1 MSYTYRAL
9 LMGAIFEVAAVIYL
23 ITADAAPMAFMLAL
37 TGLSMSVMA
46 FILLHAMNSA
56 TSHATLPKWT
66 PTTSRAAAARTVRP
80 DAHAPLGVHLPASS
94 LLPVGICLGA
104 AVLFFGVAVNLSF
117 VALGTL
123 LLGIAL
129 VGWLIDSRREWRA
142 VSVAGRAGAIVN
154 PVPLR
159 ASRLLVDLAAIA
171 FFSLA
176 IGQSG
181 LLNAAAAPS
190 APVVDASHPAIGAKG
205 VKFDVAKITLT
216 AGAVAELTFT
226 NNDAG
231 IPHNIGIREI
241 GSSGDPIFNGEHL
254 TGIATI
260 DYEIPALEAGK
271 NYEFFCDIHS
281 NMKGTIELQ

>member
-9 LMGAIFEVAAVIYL
+9 AMGAIFEVAAVVYL

-46 FILLHAMNSA
+46 FVLLHAMQSA

-66 PTTSRAAAARTVRP
+66 PATARSARPAPRAP
-80 DAHAPLGVHLPASS
+80 HGVHLPAPS
-94 LLPVGICLGA
+94 LLPVGICVA
-104 AVLFFGVAVNLSF
+104 FAVLFFGIAVNLSF
-117 VALGTL
+117 ATLGVL
-123 LLGIAL
+123 LLGVAL

-142 VSVAGRAGAIVN
+142 VSSAGRSGVIVN

-159 ASRLLVDLAAIA
+159 ASRLLVDVAAIA

-181 LLNAAAAPS
+181 ILNPAAAPV
-190 APVVDASHPAIGAKG
+190 APVVDTASPAIGAKG
-205 VKFDVAKITLT
+205 VKFDVTTITLK
-216 AGAVAELTFT
+216 AGVAVELAFT

-231 IPHNIGIREI
+231 IPHNVAIREV
-241 GSSGDPIFNGEHL
+241 GSSGDPIFDGEHV
-254 TGIATI
+254 TGIATV

-271 NYEFFCDIHS
+271 SYEFFCAIHP
-281 NMKGTIELQ
+281 NMKGTIELE

>member
-1 MSYTYRAL
+1 MSYRNRAL
-9 LMGAIFEVAAVIYL
+9 AMGGIFEVAAVIFL

-46 FILLHAMNSA
+46 FVLLHAMQSA
-56 TSHATLPKWT
+56 TSHATLPTWT
-66 PTTSRAAAARTVRP
+66 PAVARAARSA
-80 DAHAPLGVHLPASS
+80 AHAPRGVHLPAAS

-142 VSVAGRAGAIVN
+142 VAASGRTGVINN
-154 PVPLR
+154 PAPLR
-159 ASRLLVDLAAIA
+159 ASRLLIDLAAIA

-181 LLNAAAAPS
+181 ILNPAAAPAAPAADTS
-190 APVVDASHPAIGAKG
+190 HPVVGAKG
-205 VKFDVAKITLT
+205 VKFDLAKITLK
-216 AGAVAELTFT
+216 AGEAVTLKFT
-226 NNDAG
+226 NSDAG
-231 IPHNIGIREI
+231 IPHNIAIREV
-241 GSSGDPIFNGEHL
+241 GSTGEPIFNGEHL
-254 TGIATI
+254 TGVATI
-260 DYEIPALEAGK
+260 DYQIPALIAGK
-271 NYEFFCDIHS
+271 SYEFFCEVHA

>member
-1 MSYTYRAL
+1 MSYRNRAL
-9 LMGAIFEVAAVIYL
+9 AMGAIFEVAAVIYL

-46 FILLHAMNSA
+46 FVLLHAMQSA
-56 TSHATLPKWT
+56 TSHATLPTWT
-66 PTTSRAAAARTVRP
+66 PAVARTARP
-80 DAHAPLGVHLPASS
+80 ATHAPRGVHLPAAS

-117 VALGTL
+117 VALGTM

-142 VSVAGRAGAIVN
+142 VAAAGRTGVISN
-154 PVPLR
+154 PAPLR
-159 ASRLLVDLAAIA
+159 ASRLLIDFAAIA

-181 LLNAAAAPS
+181 ILNPAAAPA
-190 APVVDASHPAIGAKG
+190 APVADTSHPVVGAKG
-205 VKFDVAKITLT
+205 VKFDLTKITLK
-216 AGAVAELTFT
+216 AGEAVTLKFT
-226 NNDAG
+226 NSDAG
-231 IPHNIGIREI
+231 IPHNIAIREV
-241 GSSGDPIFNGEHL
+241 GSTGTPIFSGEHL
-254 TGIATI
+254 NGVATI
-260 DYEIPALEAGK
+260 DYQIPALVAGK
-271 NYEFFCDIHS
+271 SYEFFCEVHA

>member
-1 MSYTYRAL
+1 M
-9 LMGAIFEVAAVIYL
+9 
-23 ITADAAPMAFMLAL
+23 
-37 TGLSMSVMA
+37 
-46 FILLHAMNSA
+46 
-56 TSHATLPKWT
+56 
-66 PTTSRAAAARTVRP
+66 
-80 DAHAPLGVHLPASS
+80 
-94 LLPVGICLGA
+94 
-104 AVLFFGVAVNLSF
+104 NLSF

-142 VSVAGRAGAIVN
+142 VAAAGRTGTINN
-154 PVPLR
+154 PTPLR

-181 LLNAAAAPS
+181 LLNPAAAPA
-190 APVVDASHPAIGAKG
+190 APVVDTSHPVLGAKG
-205 VKFDVAKITLT
+205 VKFDLAKITLA
-216 AGAVAELTFT
+216 AGEAVELTFT
-226 NNDAG
+226 NSDAG
-231 IPHNIGIREI
+231 IPHNIAIREV
-241 GSSGDPIFNGEHL
+241 GSTGAPIFNGEHL

-271 NYEFFCDIHS
+271 SYEFFCDIHP

>member
-9 LMGAIFEVAAVIYL
+9 AMGAIFEVAAVVYL

-46 FILLHAMNSA
+46 FVLLHAMQSA
-56 TSHATLPKWT
+56 TSHATLPRWT
-66 PTTSRAAAARTVRP
+66 PAAARAARP
-80 DAHAPLGVHLPASS
+80 ATHAPHGVHLPAAS
-94 LLPVGICLGA
+94 LLPIGICIAA

-142 VSVAGRAGAIVN
+142 VSAAGATGAIKN

-159 ASRLLVDLAAIA
+159 ASRLIVDLAAIA

-181 LLNAAAAPS
+181 LLNPAAAPT
-190 APVVDASHPAIGAKG
+190 APVADLTHPAIGAKS
-205 VKFDVAKITLT
+205 VKFDLAKITLKAGT
-216 AGAVAELTFT
+216 AATLTFT
-226 NNDAG
+226 NSDAG
-231 IPHNIGIREI
+231 IPHNIAIREV
-241 GSSGDPIFNGEHL
+241 GTTGDPLFNGEHL
-254 TGIATI
+254 TGVATI
-260 DYEIPALEAGK
+260 DYEIPALVAGK
-271 NYEFFCDIHS
+271 NYEFFCEVHA